1 MQVKTIKFK
10 SGELIACGVDDRLTT
25 ENLHDFDL
33 ITIRD
38 PVVFSSFKF
47 LNQYSQVVETIG
59 LAPFIATSNDTE
71 YLIPSDSILT
81 ISNLRPGA
89 LDRYEKYL
97 DLLHAEQSGALDQP
111 EPRPDMVTEEEIWD
125 AIDEAANAKLH

>member
-25 ENLHDFDL
+25 ETLHDFDL

-59 LAPFIATSNDTE
+59 LAPFIATSNDKD
-71 YLIPSDSILT
+71 YLVPADSILT
-81 ISNLRPGA
+81 ISTLRPGA
-89 LDRYEKYL
+89 LDRYNNYL
-97 DLLHAEQSGALDQP
+97 ELLHAEQSGALDQP
-111 EPRPDMVTEEEIWD
+111 EPRSDMISEEEIWD

>member
-10 SGELIACGVDDRLTT
+10 SGELIACGVDDKLTT
-25 ENLHDFDL
+25 ETLHDFDL
-33 ITIRD
+33 ITIQD

-59 LAPFIATSNDTE
+59 LAPFIATSNDKE
-71 YLIPSDSILT
+71 YLVPTDSILT
-81 ISNLRPGA
+81 ISTLRPGA
-89 LDRYEKYL
+89 LDRYLNYL
-97 DLLHAEQSGALDQP
+97 ELLHAEQSGALDQP

>member
-111 EPRPDMVTEEEIWD
+111 EPKPDMVTEEEIWD

>member
-10 SGELIACGVDDRLTT
+10 SGELIACGVDDKLTT
-25 ENLHDFDL
+25 ETLHDFDL
-33 ITIRD
+33 ITIQD

-59 LAPFIATSNDTE
+59 LAPFIATSNDKE
-71 YLIPSDSILT
+71 YLVPTDSILT
-81 ISNLRPGA
+81 ISTLRPGA
-89 LDRYEKYL
+89 LDRYLNYL
-97 DLLHAEQSGALDQP
+97 ELLHAEQSGALDQP
-111 EPRPDMVTEEEIWD
+111 QTRSDMVSEEEIWD

>member
-10 SGELIACGVDDRLTT
+10 SGELIACGVDDKLTT
-25 ENLHDFDL
+25 ENLHNFDL

-59 LAPFIATSNDTE
+59 LAPFIATSDETE
-71 YLIPSDSILT
+71 YLVPSNSILT

-89 LDRYEKYL
+89 LDRYVKYL

-111 EPRPDMVTEEEIWD
+111 ETQPDMATEEEIWD

>member
-25 ENLHDFDL
+25 ENLHDYDL
-33 ITIRD
+33 ITIKD

-89 LDRYEKYL
+89 LDRYNNYL

-111 EPRPDMVTEEEIWD
+111 ESRSDMVTEEEIWD